1 MRKYEFLAQ
10 LEKKLSGLPGE
21 DRAERL
27 TFYGEMVDDRMED
40 GLSEEEAVAAVG
52 TVDEIAKQIICET
65 PLAKLAKERIKTKR
79 KMKVWEIVLL
89 AAGSPIWLSLL
100 IAALAVVLSLY
111 VSLWAVVISLWAVFV
126 SLATCAIAGVA
137 AGAGFVCTGKV
148 PSGIAM
154 IGAALV
160 CAGLAI
166 FLFYGCRWATKGS
179 ALLARLFVLW
189 IKQCFIRKE
198 ETE

>member
-111 VSLWAVVISLWAVFV
+111 IALWAVVISLWAVFV
-126 SLATCAIAGVA
+126 SLIACAIAGAV

-148 PSGIAM
+148 SSGIAL
-154 IGAALV
+154 IGCALV
-160 CAGLAI
+160 FAGLAI
-166 FLFYGCRWATKGS
+166 FLFYGCHLATKGTV
-179 ALLARLFVLW
+179 LLAKLFFVWVKHL
-189 IKQCFIRKE
+189 FIRKE
-198 ETE
+198 DTV